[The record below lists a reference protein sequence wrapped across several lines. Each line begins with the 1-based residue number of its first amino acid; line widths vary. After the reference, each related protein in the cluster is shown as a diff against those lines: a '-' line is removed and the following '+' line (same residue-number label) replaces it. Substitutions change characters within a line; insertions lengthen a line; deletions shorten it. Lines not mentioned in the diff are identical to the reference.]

1 MNVILLFVLHWYLSL
16 FFQTFYLHRYCSH
29 KMFELSPVGNRVF
42 YFLTY
47 IFQGPSFL
55 NPRAYA
61 IMHMRHHQHSD
72 SQHDPH
78 SPRNYSSIWSMMMDT
93 YKTYHKTILESQVTN
108 NPEYLKIPAWPKLD
122 SYAQSRLNVFMWIS
136 IYIGV
141 YYFLSIP
148 LYLYPM
154 IALHSLVGPIQGA
167 IVNWYGHKKGY
178 QNYDNHDDSKNTLPI
193 DLALMG
199 ELYQNNHHQNGK
211 RLNFAH
217 QWFEIDVTY
226 HIARVLN
233 FFKIIKI

>member
-1 MNVILLFVLHWYLSL
+1 
-16 FFQTFYLHRYCSH
+16 
-29 KMFELSPVGNRVF
+29 
-42 YFLTY
+42 
-47 IFQGPSFL
+47 
-55 NPRAYA
+55 
-61 IMHMRHHQHSD
+61 MRHHQYSD
-72 SQHDPH
+72 GQHDPH

-93 YKTYHKTILESQVTN
+93 YKTYHKTILESQTTN

-122 SYAQSRLNVFMWIS
+122 SYAQSRLNVFMWIC

-141 YYFLSIP
+141 YYILSIP
-148 LYLYPM
+148 FYLYPM